1 MPRLHHPLP
10 ENSMLPT
17 GASLGMA
24 AAIWDTPCQMAR
36 QGYWPDDLLRA
47 FTLGMASH
55 GLSVSTSMMVDD
67 RRYALETLAFAH
79 TMADAPLR
87 ELAMALFRHF
97 ERTQSGIPRLN

>member
-1 MPRLHHPLP
+1 MPRLHYPLS
-10 ENSMLPT
+10 ENAALPP

-24 AAIWDTPCQMAR
+24 AAIWDIPCQAAR
-36 QGYWPDDLLRA
+36 DGYWPDDLLRA
-47 FTLGMASH
+47 FTLSMAAH
-55 GLSVSTSMMVDD
+55 GLSVSASMMLGD

-97 ERTQSGIPRLN
+97 EQVQSGIARLN